1 MKKLTVLSLVVALVA
16 IATSGCGTE
25 PSPTSTAGVPTP
37 TSAPSAP
44 TATSEPPTSTPV
56 PTSPPPT
63 SESPLSTPGSPL
75 ATPTASTEE
84 GGKAAPFE
92 LTSTAFEP
100 GEPIPSQY
108 TCDGDDVSPP
118 LGWSDPPPDTRSLA
132 LICDDVDAPGGI
144 WVHWVLYNLPA
155 EARGLPEDVPP
166 DADLPDGSRHGENSW
181 PRLGYGGP
189 CPPSGTHRYVFRL
202 YALDTALDLAA
213 GAGKE
218 QLLQAMEGHILARAE
233 LMGTYT
239 RE

>member
-1 MKKLTVLSLVVALVA
+1 M
-16 IATSGCGTE
+16 
-25 PSPTSTAGVPTP
+25 
-37 TSAPSAP
+37 
-44 TATSEPPTSTPV
+44 
-56 PTSPPPT
+56 
-63 SESPLSTPGSPL
+63 
-75 ATPTASTEE
+75 
-84 GGKAAPFE
+84 
-92 LTSTAFEP
+92 AFEP
-100 GEPIPSQY
+100 GEPIPPQY

-118 LGWSDPPPDTRSLA
+118 LGWSDPPSDTRSFA
-132 LICDDVDAPGGI
+132 LICDDVDAPGTI

-181 PRLGYGGP
+181 QELGYGGP
-189 CPPSGTHRYVFRL
+189 CPPSGTHRYVFRF

-239 RE
+239 RD